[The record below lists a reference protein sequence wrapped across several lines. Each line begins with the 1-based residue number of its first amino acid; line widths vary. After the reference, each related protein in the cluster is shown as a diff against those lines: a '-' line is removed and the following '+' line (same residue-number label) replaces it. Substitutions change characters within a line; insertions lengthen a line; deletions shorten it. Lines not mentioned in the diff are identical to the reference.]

1 LDLGGPGVQVTAATG
16 YKVAP
21 TTPIAAVTAM
31 AQAMRALAQ
40 DEPLIHQMGQAGKLH
55 VKENYC
61 WQSREIWLNNLYAQ
75 VVADYARRPLGKA
88 DRVY

>member
-1 LDLGGPGVQVTAATG
+1 VYKRQVQVTPATG
-16 YKVAP
+16 YKVPA
-21 TTPIAAVTAM
+21 TTPIAAVSAM
-31 AQAMRALAQ
+31 AAAMRTLAQ

-61 WQSREIWLNNLYAQ
+61 WQSREIWLNHLYEQ
-75 VVADYARRPLGKA
+75 VVQDYALRPLGKA